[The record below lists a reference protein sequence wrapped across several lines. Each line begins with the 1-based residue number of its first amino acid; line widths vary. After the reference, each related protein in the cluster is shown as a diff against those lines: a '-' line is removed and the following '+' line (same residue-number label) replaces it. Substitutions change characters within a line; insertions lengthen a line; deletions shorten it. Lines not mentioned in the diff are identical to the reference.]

1 MIHINK
7 IVENPS
13 DNYLYKGD
21 TVFKTNVFNMS
32 LLLRNEHFHQSEC
45 LMLVPKLS
53 TKTELSAFKS
63 DLLLKRKIF
72 RNKCSP
78 CILLQNKKCELN
90 FHFYPIFFNITEL
103 FHFLTNQMSNTTGNI
118 INKKLR

>member
-21 TVFKTNVFNMS
+21 TVFKTNVLNMS

-53 TKTELSAFKS
+53 AKTPHLRVICC
-63 DLLLKRKIF
+63 LKGNIF